1 MTTRL
6 LCCATLAVT
15 FIALPADGQTAARPM
30 NPLATYPQR
39 YALINRELPTY
50 RTIAVDMESL
60 GIENRSTDGGKV
72 EVSCK
77 GVETRRMVTIDYG
90 EHGSTTTNF
99 YFWNNAL
106 FFVQIQSQR
115 SDELYGP
122 TVESSDDRLYYLN
135 GKLMKWLDAKNVA
148 QSINT
153 SDARKTDRFVRNDA
167 SRFLSRLAG
176 CPTSVLTAAEADTA
190 APLMAPAPAAYDTG
204 MKMNN
209 VATPNSEQ
217 RDDIRERAYVAAMKS
232 DLRTLATYEE
242 QFAADNSGAYFAGTA
257 ALKSGPLYG
266 FTPSDFVTI
275 TIAKVNGARGRG
287 PNWSATATHAK
298 SATMCITRNGLISCE

>member
-6 LCCATLAVT
+6 IRCATLAAT
-15 FIALPADGQTAARPM
+15 FAIALPVYGQTAARPM

-50 RTIAVDMESL
+50 RTIAVNMESL

-72 EVSCK
+72 EASCK
-77 GVETRRMVTIDYG
+77 GSETRRIVAIDDG

-99 YFWNNAL
+99 YFWNNSL

-135 GKLMKWLDAKNVA
+135 GKLVKWLDGRNSPKAF
-148 QSINT
+148 NT
-153 SDARKTDRFVRNDA
+153 RAARKTDQFVRTDA
-167 SRFLSRLAG
+167 AAFFSHLAG
-176 CPTSVLTAAEADTA
+176 CPTNLLSAAEADTT
-190 APLMAPAPAAYDTG
+190 APAMAPAAAYDTG
-204 MKMNN
+204 MKMD
-209 VATPNSEQ
+209 APPTQ
-217 RDDIRERAYVAAMKS
+217 TLDDIRERAYVAAMKS

-242 QFAADNSGAYFAGTA
+242 QFAADNNGAYFGGTA
-257 ALKSGPLYG
+257 TFGSLLHG
-266 FTPSDFVTI
+266 FNPSNYVTI
-275 TIAKVNGARGRG
+275 NITKTGGAR

-298 SATMCITRNGLISCE
+298 SSKMCITSNGVINCD